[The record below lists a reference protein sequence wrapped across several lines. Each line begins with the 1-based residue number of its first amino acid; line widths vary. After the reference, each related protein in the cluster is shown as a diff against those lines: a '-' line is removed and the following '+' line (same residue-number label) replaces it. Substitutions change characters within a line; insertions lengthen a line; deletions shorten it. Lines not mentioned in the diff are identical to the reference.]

1 MKPLSIAV
9 VIPILNAALGEV
21 ASMRLAEAH
30 GGKRID
36 IPMAVGGV
44 ILAELGEAITAVLV
58 DHYAG
63 CKLDVP
69 SWGHIQRMNKTL
81 RLRQDILQSGLSAN
95 DLAFKHGVSSMYVRQ
110 LRRRMTNPLPGPPNQ
125 PNQPKRPAGQS

>member
-1 MKPLSIAV
+1 MKPLSIAA

-21 ASMRLAEAH
+21 ASMRLAEAY

-125 PNQPKRPAGQS
+125 PGQPKRPAGQS